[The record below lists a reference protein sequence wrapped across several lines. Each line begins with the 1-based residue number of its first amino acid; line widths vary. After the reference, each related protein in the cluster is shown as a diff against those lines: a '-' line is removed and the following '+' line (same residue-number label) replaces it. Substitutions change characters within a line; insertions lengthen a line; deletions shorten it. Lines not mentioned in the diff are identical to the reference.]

1 LLLSDPSRATGRADP
16 MAAGATAFLDKPFDF
31 MQLEAVVA
39 SLIRKAEAASLKAAV
54 AELEVIRDSI
64 YDCFAELG

>member
-1 LLLSDPSRATGRADP
+1 